1 MSDQFNALLRNFAQS
16 KGMLVDDIG
25 QAIEFVADDMSV
37 VVLAHPWMSGHL
49 LIEVHV
55 ADLGAD
61 AGSLSSG
68 DLLLLH
74 QLNESSRFEHDWVIT
89 IGVDGSVQIHCARPI
104 SQTDASSLEALMG
117 DGLERGDSLREL
129 IASLGQG
136 TPGATSGQGAP
147 EPAIGGPPPHML
159 RA

>member
-1 MSDQFNALLRNFAQS
+1 MSDQFEALLRNFAQS
-16 KGMLVDDIG
+16 KGMQVDNIG
-25 QAIEFVADDMSV
+25 QALEFVAEDTSV
-37 VVLAHPWMSGHL
+37 VVLAHPWMSGYL
-49 LIEVHV
+49 LVEVHV
-55 ADLGAD
+55 ADLGSA
-61 AGSLSSG
+61 AENMSAR

-89 IGVDGSVQIHCARPI
+89 IGSEGSVQIHCSRSI

-129 IASLGQG
+129 LASLGQG
-136 TPGATSGQGAP
+136 GPGGPSGLEAL
-147 EPAIGGPPPHML
+147 EPAAGGLPPHMV